1 MQASSW
7 SQTEANMIRIRV
19 EYDAYNRKFKLL
31 DREFG
36 SMLDDG
42 AVYEL
47 LVPLTL
53 AGFQENEEFV
63 CIDSSKLARA

>member
-1 MQASSW
+1 
-7 SQTEANMIRIRV
+7 MIRIRV

-36 SMLDDG
+36 PMLNDG

-47 LVPLTL
+47 SVPITHVAL
-53 AGFQENEEFV
+53 QEDDEII
-63 CIDSSKLARA
+63 CIDGSGVGQA

>member
-1 MQASSW
+1 MPASSGL
-7 SQTEANMIRIRV
+7 QTEAIMIRIRV

-42 AVYEL
+42 GVYEL
-47 LVPLTL
+47 LVPLEL
-53 AGFQENEEFV
+53 AGLQDNDEFV

>member
-1 MQASSW
+1 
-7 SQTEANMIRIRV
+7 MIRIRV

-47 LVPLTL
+47 SVPMTRVTL
-53 AGFQENEEFV
+53 LEDDEIICVDGTGVGQA
-63 CIDSSKLARA
+63 

>member
-1 MQASSW
+1 
-7 SQTEANMIRIRV
+7 MIRIRV

-36 SMLDDG
+36 SILDDG

-47 LVPLTL
+47 SLPLTL
-53 AGFQENEEFV
+53 AGLQDYDECV